1 MRLEPL
7 CTFTA
12 RLSKTEL
19 VATTPLGRRIIGPI
33 HGATLTGERVRA
45 VQRGT
50 SAADWLVMGPDG
62 TVQIDV
68 RLVFVTDDG
77 ARLYLE
83 YLGRADWSG
92 GVMSGPVYS
101 VPTFSTDDPRYS
113 WLNSVQCAA
122 RGQVRQDGA
131 DYEMFV
137 LR

>member
-1 MRLEPL
+1 MQLEPL

-12 RLSKTEL
+12 QLSRTEL
-19 VATTPLGRRIIGPI
+19 VASTPVGRRIIGPI
-33 HGATLTGERVRA
+33 HSATLTGDRLRA
-45 VQRGT
+45 TQRGT

-77 ARLYLE
+77 ARLFVE
-83 YLGRADWSG
+83 YLGKADWSG

-101 VPTFSTDDPRYS
+101 TPTFATDDPRYR
-113 WLNSVQCAA
+113 WLNAVQCAA
-122 RGQVRQDGA
+122 RGQVHETGA
-131 DYEMFV
+131 QYELFV